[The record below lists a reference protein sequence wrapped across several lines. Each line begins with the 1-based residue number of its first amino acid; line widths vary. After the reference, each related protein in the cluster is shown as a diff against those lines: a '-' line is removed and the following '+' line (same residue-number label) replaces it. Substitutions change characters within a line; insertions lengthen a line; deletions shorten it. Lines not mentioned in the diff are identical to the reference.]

1 MEISIF
7 NNCNCTMFASAIRSS
22 LRARV
27 APRAQLHYVASVNM
41 RPLAFKGMQMRNYS
55 SDHHEETFEEFT
67 KRYEQEFEEAYDLF
81 EVQRILNNCFSYDLV
96 PAPVVIEKALL
107 ACRRVND
114 YPTAVRTFEALKHKV
129 ENNEQYLA
137 YLEELKDIRKEL
149 GIDLKEDLYPN

>member
-1 MEISIF
+1 
-7 NNCNCTMFASAIRSS
+7 MFSSAIRSS
-22 LRARV
+22 LRSRINPIKSIQPVRINGLAGLRV
-27 APRAQLHYVASVNM
+27 GQI
-41 RPLAFKGMQMRNYS
+41 RNY

-114 YPTAVRTFEALKHKV
+114 YPTAVRTFEALKFKV
-129 ENNEQYLA
+129 ENNQQYEA
-137 YLEELKDIRKEL
+137 YLEELKDIRQEL
-149 GIDLKEDLYPN
+149 GIDLKEDLITE